1 VARALA
7 EHERA
12 RTEPAPEAPLVPRVA
27 QPRRPHRGK
36 ASPVTV
42 VGVGNLL
49 VQMSKCCQPLPGE
62 PIRGYL
68 TRGRGVSVHRADC
81 ATFLRLEAAEPGR
94 VLPVEWSGGRNGS
107 HEVDLLL
114 DAIDRKWLLKDLT
127 NLIAQEDAHVLDIHS
142 DSVRGGNARGGRM
155 RLRMRVRVADFGQ
168 LSRLLGKIEAIAGI
182 ERARRA

>member
-1 VARALA
+1 M
-7 EHERA
+7 
-12 RTEPAPEAPLVPRVA
+12 
-27 QPRRPHRGK
+27 
-36 ASPVTV
+36 TV
-42 VGVGNLL
+42 VGVDNLL

-81 ATFLRLEAAEPGR
+81 ATFLRLSAAEPGR
-94 VLPVEWSGGRNGS
+94 VLPVEWSGTRGGS

-114 DAIDRKWLLKDLT
+114 DAVDRKWLLKDLT

-142 DSVRGGNARGGRM
+142 EGARGGRM

-168 LSRLLGKIEAIAGI
+168 LSRLLGRIEAIPGV
-182 ERARRA
+182 ERARRAL

>member
-1 VARALA
+1 
-7 EHERA
+7 
-12 RTEPAPEAPLVPRVA
+12 
-27 QPRRPHRGK
+27 
-36 ASPVTV
+36 
-42 VGVGNLL
+42 
-49 VQMSKCCQPLPGE
+49 M
-62 PIRGYL
+62 
-68 TRGRGVSVHRADC
+68 
-81 ATFLRLEAAEPGR
+81 
-94 VLPVEWSGGRNGS
+94 EWSGGRNGS

-142 DSVRGGNARGGRM
+142 DNVGGDSVRGGNARGGRM